1 MRCVP
6 LHLLAPAAL
15 LLGLTACTVNPATGG
30 TSFTGFMSESDE
42 ARIGQE
48 NHPKILEEFGGAYP
62 DPKVQAYVQNVGKSV
77 SSHSE
82 RPDVQYRFTVLNS
95 DIVNAFAMPG
105 GYVYVTRGLL
115 AEASTEAELAG
126 VLGHETGHVAAR
138 HMAQRYSQSVLA
150 QLAAAGLGIATGN
163 QEIATLATQGAA
175 VYLQSFSRDEEFQAD
190 LLGVRYMSRAG
201 YDPHGMATFL
211 DKLLMHSQ
219 LDATL
224 SGHPGQADQFDI
236 MATHPR
242 TADRV
247 ARATEEAG
255 ITPVAHPVVGGDAYL
270 AKIDGILY
278 GDDPKDGVIRG
289 QTFLHPG
296 LRLAFEA
303 PPGFRLING
312 SKQVTADG
320 PTDDSGLAFD
330 RAPKATGSDMV
341 DYLSRDWA
349 ANLDL
354 QDVSRISI
362 GDLPAAT
369 GAGLVDTDSGRL
381 WVRVAAVRLDSAT
394 YRFLFIAPPAKA
406 QQLDPG
412 FQQTIQSFRR
422 LSPAE
427 AAAIKPQ
434 HIKIVTVSAG
444 DSIASLSQRM
454 PFADYREERFRALNG
469 LRPGNKLVPG
479 QRVKIVVD

>member
-1 MRCVP
+1 MR
-6 LHLLAPAAL
+6 HLLLKLLVPIAL
-15 LLGLTACTVNPATGG
+15 LAGLSACTINPATGG
-30 TSFTGFMSESDE
+30 TSFTGFMSEADE
-42 ARIGQE
+42 AKIGEE

-62 DPKVQAYVQNVGKSV
+62 DPAVQAYVERIGKSV
-77 SSHSE
+77 SSHSD
-82 RPDVQYRFTVLNS
+82 RPNVQYRFTVLNS

-115 AEASTEAELAG
+115 AQASNEAELAG

-163 QEIATLATQGAA
+163 QEITQLASQGAA
-175 VYLQSFSRDEEFQAD
+175 LYLQGFSRDEEFQAD

-201 YDPHGMATFL
+201 YDPRGMATFL
-211 DKLLMHSQ
+211 DKLLMHSR

-247 ARATEEAG
+247 ARATAEANA
-255 ITPVAHPVVGGDAYL
+255 TPLAHPVIGGDAYL
-270 AKIDGILY
+270 ATIDGIIY

-296 LRLAFEA
+296 LCLAFEA
-303 PPGFRLING
+303 PQGFRLVNG
-312 SKQVTADG
+312 SKQVTAEG
-320 PTDDSGLAFD
+320 PTDDSGIAFD
-330 RAPKATGSDMV
+330 RAPKATDNDMV
-341 DYLSRDWA
+341 EYLSHDWA

-354 QDVSRISI
+354 AEVERISI
-362 GDLPAAT
+362 GGLPAAT

-381 WVRVAAVRLDSAT
+381 WVRVAAVRLDTAT
-394 YRFLFIAPPAKA
+394 YRFLFIAPPASA
-406 QQLDPG
+406 DQLDPG
-412 FQQTIQSFRR
+412 FQRTIRSFRR
-422 LSPAE
+422 LSPGE
-427 AAAIKPQ
+427 AAAIKAQ
-434 HIKIVTVSAG
+434 RIKIVTVKAG
-444 DSIASLSQRM
+444 DTIASLSQRM
-454 PFADYREERFRALNG
+454 PFANYREERFRALNG
-469 LRPGNKLVPG
+469 LEPGSKIAPA
-479 QRVKIVVD
+479 QRVKIVVE